1 MLHLGG
7 KVEKEG
13 KEKYKDKDIEL
24 EYRIEDVN
32 LRSAPSQGKVEKKG
46 KQKYKDKDKYI
57 KLEYR
62 IEDVNLRSVPSWR
75 EILWEILAAPMS
87 REN

>member
-1 MLHLGG
+1 MNGIG
-7 KVEKEG
+7 EQDTRCQSEKCSISG
-13 KEKYKDKDIEL
+13 QSRKEQKEQKYKDKDIEL

-32 LRSAPSQGKVEKKG
+32 LRSAPS
-46 KQKYKDKDKYI
+46 
-57 KLEYR
+57 
-62 IEDVNLRSVPSWR
+62 WR

>member
-1 MLHLGG
+1 MENRTQDVNLKSVPSQG
-7 KVEKEG
+7 KVEKKG
-13 KEKYKDKDIEL
+13 KQKCKDKDKDIEL

-32 LRSAPSQGKVEKKG
+32 LRSAPS
-46 KQKYKDKDKYI
+46 
-57 KLEYR
+57 
-62 IEDVNLRSVPSWR
+62 WR

>member
-1 MLHLGG
+1 MENRTQDVNLKSVPSQG

-13 KEKYKDKDIEL
+13 KEKYKDIEL

-32 LRSAPSQGKVEKKG
+32 LRSAPS
-46 KQKYKDKDKYI
+46 
-57 KLEYR
+57 
-62 IEDVNLRSVPSWR
+62 WR